1 MHTDSKKHDTP
12 TDANNV
18 LADSFFRPK
27 TRGELLE
34 ALKKGIKCEVVGSN
48 MEITNICLD
57 GWLKFEGKYRTLYS
71 PNKGWVIYE
80 AVYVIAI

>member
-1 MHTDSKKHDTP
+1 MENKSKNVNESTDTKTGVN
-12 TDANNV
+12 TV

-27 TRGELLE
+27 TMAELLE

-71 PNKGWVIYE
+71 PNKGWIIYE
-80 AVYVIAI
+80 AV

>member
-1 MHTDSKKHDTP
+1 MENKSTNVENGTTAQ
-12 TDANNV
+12 TDANTV
-18 LADSFFRPK
+18 LADSFFRPS

-71 PNKGWVIYE
+71 PNKGWIIYE
-80 AVYVIAI
+80 AV

>member
-1 MHTDSKKHDTP
+1 MENKNTKLDTGTTAQ
-12 TDANNV
+12 TDANAM

-71 PNKGWVIYE
+71 PNR
-80 AVYVIAI
+80 